1 MIGQERKKE
10 NRNCFRFE
18 RIVKRIRRYSHISSM
33 VSLRQ
38 WSGTEL
44 RAWHLQRFPET
55 RRISLLLWISSE
67 TFSRP
72 IHSLPFS
79 LHTHTH
85 SAMFLFSP
93 TRGLYFEF
101 YKEKTT
107 RDTIRNESDRYVSIF
122 FISKKK
128 SLKIRIQGG
137 TKIEIWLNTRY
148 CCFFPQKISWI
159 KCVENYE
166 YEYLKDYYFS
176 TFRYYSSSIKS
187 FFFFGNKLF
196 ISFNLRIFHIYFF
209 FINSNRFWIDIL
221 EWTIT
226 DEISVY

>member
-101 YKEKTT
+101 YKKKTT

-137 TKIEIWLNTRY
+137 TKIEIWLNTRC

-159 KCVENYE
+159 KCVENYDN
-166 YEYLKDYYFS
+166 EYLKDYYFS

-209 FINSNRFWIDIL
+209 FINWIDFESIYSN
-221 EWTIT
+221 ER
-226 DEISVY
+226 

>member
-1 MIGQERKKE
+1 MIR
-10 NRNCFRFE
+10 NRATCLT
-18 RIVKRIRRYSHISSM
+18 SSTL
-33 VSLRQ
+33 SRNSKDFTSALNK
-38 WSGTEL
+38 
-44 RAWHLQRFPET
+44 
-55 RRISLLLWISSE
+55 LWNVL
-67 TFSRP
+67 P
-72 IHSLPFS
+72 PHSLASFFS
-79 LHTHTH
+79 PHTHTH

-137 TKIEIWLNTRY
+137 TKIEIWLNTRC

-209 FINSNRFWIDIL
+209 FINWIDFESIYSN
-221 EWTIT
+221 ER
-226 DEISVY
+226 

>member
-122 FISKKK
+122 FISKKE

-137 TKIEIWLNTRY
+137 TKIEIWLNTRC

-187 FFFFGNKLF
+187 FFFFWQQVV
-196 ISFNLRIFHIYFF
+196 YF
-209 FINSNRFWIDIL
+209 
-221 EWTIT
+221 
-226 DEISVY
+226 V